1 LPPVITGGAQAKVPA
16 KPAPIA
22 GQVPAVESAQCAGA
36 GWLPKNG
43 SVCGMITLIQSAI
56 LINQAEALL
65 LPESS
70 LLKLGIVIINS
81 SELMK
86 KINKFLL
93 TSAIF
98 WVLTIFVKAVEFE
111 PPTQNKNLMELLK
124 SVLGWLITIAIPVAV
139 VVFIYGGVLLLFSGG
154 KPERVKLGR
163 QVLTYAAIGLAVI
176 LIGRGFY
183 TFILSVINLGK

>member
-1 LPPVITGGAQAKVPA
+1 
-16 KPAPIA
+16 
-22 GQVPAVESAQCAGA
+22 
-36 GWLPKNG
+36 
-43 SVCGMITLIQSAI
+43 
-56 LINQAEALL
+56 
-65 LPESS
+65 
-70 LLKLGIVIINS
+70 
-81 SELMK
+81 MK

-93 TSAIF
+93 VPAIF
-98 WVLTIFVKAVEFE
+98 WVLIVSVSTIEFG
-111 PPTQNKNLMELLK
+111 PPTENKNLIDLLK